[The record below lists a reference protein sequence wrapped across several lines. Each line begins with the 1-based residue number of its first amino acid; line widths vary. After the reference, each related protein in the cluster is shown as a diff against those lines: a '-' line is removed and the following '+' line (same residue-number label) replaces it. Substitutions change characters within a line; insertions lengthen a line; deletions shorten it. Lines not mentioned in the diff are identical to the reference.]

1 MPVRRSDLTRERIY
15 DPSNA
20 APPRRLSRKFSFIL
34 QLLSVFAVAF
44 LVYFNTLYN
53 GFVFDDDAQV
63 LRNPWIRSIRHVP
76 EIFFSGVWRF
86 RGMTSNYYRP
96 LMHITNMI
104 SYALFGLKPWG
115 FHLVNVLFHAGNSV
129 LVYIVAAR
137 LIGESSRHRA
147 AGTPPSPPQDHNSPS
162 SPPEITPPSPPLSL
176 RGGRVGLRGD
186 EGRLSGGVTLRGRW
200 AGLLLFPP
208 FIVAVLFASHPIHT
222 EAVAWVAG
230 LPDVAFAFFYL
241 LSFYLYMRSEGGY
254 GFRYALS
261 VLSFFCATL
270 YKEPALTL
278 PVMLVAY
285 DFAFGEDTFL
295 LRPGSRIRRY
305 VPYFIGVCIYFLLRF
320 NALGGFAPYNS
331 HPQWSAFQY
340 VINVFPIFVQYLG
353 KLILPVNLNV
363 YPIFHPAASLF
374 EMKVIIP
381 LFLTAAF
388 AAFAYVSA
396 KKNRT
401 AFLGLLFIAVPLMP
415 ALYLPG
421 LGDNLF
427 AERYLYLP
435 SAGFLLLL
443 GLLLDRLRAA
453 KRSAALLL
461 TAVFVAILVFYTL
474 GTIERNTVWRSNYSL
489 WSDTVKKSP
498 DSAIPHGD
506 LGLALSSDPRRLDEA
521 MEQLRI
527 AIALASRSDSITER
541 NNLASFF
548 DNLGSVYSAKG
559 WEDKAI
565 EQYRTAIRVDP
576 SYVDAYNNLGVSYLE
591 LGRVDEG
598 IQLFQAA
605 VRLRPDLAE
614 THNNLGLAY
623 LKKGLTDQAVV
634 QFREAV
640 RLEPRDPGYYYGLAD
655 AYRMKGLYDR
665 AEEAVRR
672 GKSLEGR

>member
-1 MPVRRSDLTRERIY
+1 MTSIGAMMRVFKHPA
-15 DPSNA
+15 NA
-20 APPRRLSRKFSFIL
+20 SPQRGLPRKSSIVLQALSIVIL
-34 QLLSVFAVAF
+34 AF
-44 LVYFNTLYN
+44 LIYGNSLYN

-63 LRNPWIRSIRHVP
+63 LRNPWIRNIRHVP
-76 EIFFSGVWRF
+76 EIFLSGVWRF

-115 FHLVNVLFHAGNSV
+115 FHLVNILFHAGVSV
-129 LVYIVAAR
+129 LVLIVTTR
-137 LIGESSRHRA
+137 LIGESSRCRDG
-147 AGTPPSPPQDHNSPS
+147 GTPPSLLINARGRAGWLLS
-162 SPPEITPPSPPLSL
+162 SPFL
-176 RGGRVGLRGD
+176 
-186 EGRLSGGVTLRGRW
+186 
-200 AGLLLFPP
+200 A
-208 FIVAVLFASHPIHT
+208 AVLFASHPIHT

-241 LSFYLYMRSEGGY
+241 LSFYLYMRSGGGY
-254 GFRYALS
+254 GLCYASS

-270 YKEPALTL
+270 FKEPALTL

-285 DFAFGEDTFL
+285 DFAFGEGTFL
-295 LRPGSRIRRY
+295 SRPWSRIRRY
-305 VPYFIGVCIYFLLRF
+305 VPYFIVVGIYFLLRF
-320 NALGGFAPYNS
+320 NALGGFAPYSS

-340 VINVFPIFVQYLG
+340 VINVFPIFILYLG
-353 KLILPVNLNV
+353 KMILPVNLNV

-374 EMKVIIP
+374 EMKVVVP

-388 AAFAYVSA
+388 AFSVYVSA
-396 KKNRT
+396 KKSRP
-401 AFLGLLFIAVPLMP
+401 AFLGLLFIVVPLMP

-435 SAGFLLLL
+435 SAGFALLLV
-443 GLLLDRLRAA
+443 LLFDRLRFV
-453 KRSAALLL
+453 KRSAVLPLA
-461 TAVFVAILVFYTL
+461 AIAIILVSYTL

-498 DSAIPHGD
+498 DSAIPHGN

-521 MEQLRI
+521 MEQLQI
-527 AIALASRSDSITER
+527 AIALASRSGSVTER

-559 WEDKAI
+559 WEQKGI

-598 IQLFQAA
+598 IQLFRAA
-605 VRLRPDLAE
+605 LRLRPDLAE

-623 LKKGLTDQAVV
+623 LKKGLADQAVA

-655 AYRMKGLYDR
+655 AYRMKGSYDS

-672 GKSLEGR
+672 GKSLESR